1 MNSANGGDSFTFDN
15 VVTNGPA
22 AFGTGATAISGAPSA
37 PWLAELHYILGDFHR
52 QWPATAATAE
62 PAQVVRVQEAL
73 TEVDEQLRRTPV
85 DRAALKD
92 RLSRFSAVVAT
103 VGGLA
108 GIADR
113 IRDWMS

>member
-1 MNSANGGDSFTFDN
+1 MTSASGGDSFTFNN

-22 AFGTGATAISGAPSA
+22 AFGAGATAISGAPSA
-37 PWLAELHYILGDFHR
+37 QWLVELHSILGDFHR

-62 PAQVVRVQEAL
+62 PAQVARVQEAL
-73 TEVDEQLRRTPV
+73 TAVDEQLQRAPV

-103 VGGLA
+103 VAGLA
-108 GIADR
+108 AVADR
-113 IRDWMS
+113 IRDWIS